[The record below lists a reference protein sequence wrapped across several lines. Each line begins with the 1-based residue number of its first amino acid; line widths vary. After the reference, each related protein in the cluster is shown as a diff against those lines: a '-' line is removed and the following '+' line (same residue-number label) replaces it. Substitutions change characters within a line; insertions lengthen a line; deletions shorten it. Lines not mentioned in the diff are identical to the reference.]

1 MIKEG
6 CLDKVDEIYGM
17 HNYPAIPAGE
27 IHCIPG
33 PCLAESNVMEITIIG
48 KGGHG
53 SDPKLSNNPITP
65 ASKIYL
71 RYLGLIDKFK
81 EEGHDFNSTMPV
93 FKAGSAFNVVPD
105 RAFMTGTFRS
115 LEDGFVKVFMKEL
128 ELIVKEV
135 CEKHKC

>member
-1 MIKEG
+1 
-6 CLDKVDEIYGM
+6 
-17 HNYPAIPAGE
+17 
-27 IHCIPG
+27 
-33 PCLAESNVMEITIIG
+33 
-48 KGGHG
+48 
-53 SDPKLSNNPITP
+53 
-65 ASKIYL
+65 
-71 RYLGLIDKFK
+71 
-81 EEGHDFNSTMPV
+81 MPV